1 MRQIRP
7 LFVGL
12 LVCGAAALPAEARRS
27 HRAAWEPPT
36 TFDHKIA
43 ELSKKHNVPER
54 LIHRVIM
61 RESRYNPAA
70 VHAGNYGLMQ
80 IRLGTAKTMG
90 YQGSAMG
97 LTDGVTNLTYAVPY
111 LANAYQVAGRD
122 EDRAVRLYASGFYYV
137 AKRQGALSKMQV
149 AGSSAPEPQQVAAY
163 AAAPT
168 NPFAALFG
176 TVSQPAQTA
185 IDAAQAESAANVR
198 AMAAAYQT
206 DEGVDVPLPPT
217 RPRAY
222 STRTFIALAMRQDP
236 ASEAPAEPAAPPQA
250 YAYYAQAQTVANA
263 SPALAY
269 AQSYEAQAQ
278 TSDAAQAIDDEVDAP
293 IPPHRPRAYSTKAF
307 MKLAMRQE
315 ERAASEELRP
325 GQ

>member
-27 HRAAWEPPT
+27 HRAAWEPPS

-54 LIHRVIM
+54 LVHRVIM

-90 YQGSAMG
+90 YQGGAMG
-97 LTDGVTNLTYAVPY
+97 LTDAITNLTYAVPY
-111 LANAYQVAGRD
+111 LANAYRVAGGD

-137 AKRQGALSKMQV
+137 AKRQGALSKMQT
-149 AGSSAPEPQQVAAY
+149 ADAAAPQQVAAY
-163 AAAPT
+163 TAAPT
-168 NPFAALFG
+168 NPFASLFG
-176 TVSQPAQTA
+176 TVTQPAQTA
-185 IDAAQAESAANVR
+185 IDAAQAESAANGR

-206 DEGVDVPLPPT
+206 DEIDAPLPPS

-222 STRTFIALAMRQDP
+222 STRTFIAMAMRQDP
-236 ASEAPAEPAAPPQA
+236 AGEAPVETAQPA
-250 YAYYAQAQTVANA
+250 YAYYAQAQAPAYA

-269 AQSYEAQAQ
+269 AQSYEAQPQ
-278 TSDAAQAIDDEVDAP
+278 PSEAAQAIAEEVDAP

-307 MKLAMRQE
+307 VKLAMRQE
-315 ERAASEELRP
+315 ERAAAEDLRP

>member
-27 HRAAWEPPT
+27 HRAAWEPPS
-36 TFDHKIA
+36 TFDHKIS

-97 LTDGVTNLTYAVPY
+97 LCDGVTNLTYAVPY
-111 LANAYQVAGRD
+111 LANAYRVAGGD

-137 AKRQGALSKMQV
+137 AKRQGALGKMQV
-149 AGSSAPEPQQVAAY
+149 ADTAPQAQQVAAY
-163 AAAPT
+163 TAAPA

-176 TVSQPAQTA
+176 TVTQPAQTA
-185 IDAAQAESAANVR
+185 IDAAQAESAANAR

-206 DEGVDVPLPPT
+206 DEVDAPLPPS

-222 STRTFIALAMRQDP
+222 STKIFVALAMRQDP
-236 ASEAPAEPAAPPQA
+236 ASDAPAEAAPQPQA
-250 YAYYAQAQTVANA
+250 YAYYAAAQA
-263 SPALAY
+263 PALAY
-269 AQSYEAQAQ
+269 AQSYEAQTQ
-278 TSDAAQAIDDEVDAP
+278 TSNAAQVIAEEVDAP
-293 IPPHRPRAYSTKAF
+293 IPPARPRAYSTKAF
-307 MKLAMRQE
+307 IKLAMRQE

>member
-27 HRAAWEPPT
+27 HRAAWEPPS

-90 YQGSAMG
+90 YAGSAMG

-111 LANAYQVAGRD
+111 LANAYKVAGGD

-137 AKRQGALSKMQV
+137 AKRQGALGGLQTAGAV
-149 AGSSAPEPQQVAAY
+149 APAPQQVAAY
-163 AAAPT
+163 APAPT

-176 TVSQPAQTA
+176 TVTQPAQTA
-185 IDAAQAESAANVR
+185 IDAAQAESAANAR

-206 DEGVDVPLPPT
+206 ADDVDAPLPPS

-222 STRTFIALAMRQDP
+222 STKTFIALAMRQDP
-236 ASEAPAEPAAPPQA
+236 AAEAPAEPATQPA
-250 YAYYAQAQTVANA
+250 YAYYSQAQSGAGS

-269 AQSYEAQAQ
+269 TQSYEAQAQ
-278 TSDAAQAIDDEVDAP
+278 TTGAAQAIEEEVDAP
-293 IPPHRPRAYSTKAF
+293 VPPHRPRAYSTRAF
-307 MKLAMRQE
+307 VKLAMQQE
-315 ERAASEELRP
+315 ERAAAEDLRP
-325 GQ
+325 AQ